1 LLNQL
6 VNNKLDNL
14 TEKAILEAAGKV
26 FTRKGF
32 AAARMEDIAKEAGIN
47 RALLHYYFRSK
58 DNMFDLIFD
67 QRINEFFSGL
77 GVIMFSEKSL
87 EEKIRAIVEHEIT
100 ILIAHPYLPIFV
112 LQEINQ
118 NPERMLEHAQKAGA
132 HPSILLKKFSVQVKE
147 EIKKGK
153 IRAVDPSQLLMN
165 IMSMAIYPFIAKPVL
180 KTILETDDVG
190 FALVMKKR
198 KKEVT
203 DFILQALKV

>member
-1 LLNQL
+1 M
-6 VNNKLDNL
+6 VNKKLDNQ
-14 TEKAILEAAGKV
+14 TEKNILEAAGKV

-32 AAARMEDIAKEAGIN
+32 AAARMDDIAKEAGIN

-58 DNMFDLIFD
+58 DKMFDLIFD
-67 QRINEFFSGL
+67 QRVNEFFSGL

-112 LQEINQ
+112 LQEMNQ

-132 HPSILLKKFSVQVKE
+132 HPSMLLKNFSVQIKE

-190 FALVMKKR
+190 FEMVMKMR

-203 DFILQALKV
+203 DFILHALKV